1 MSVKQISCGKDTNKR
16 AKYKPKTVF
25 LFVFSNILFNFAS
38 MKLQANNH
46 TTHHIIQGMTVLMLY
61 FLCTLSSYSNDK
73 LPQLEVKQRKGNM
86 LVKLHNYSDTTSL
99 VCLIQ
104 GSGNHPFPYH
114 PAISSNLISTER
126 NEQIQTLSSYN

>member
-1 MSVKQISCGKDTNKR
+1 
-16 AKYKPKTVF
+16 
-25 LFVFSNILFNFAS
+25 

-46 TTHHIIQGMTVLMLY
+46 TTHHIIKNIMMLMLC

-104 GSGNHPFPYH
+104 GSGNLKRY
-114 PAISSNLISTER
+114 IVKD
-126 NEQIQTLSSYN
+126 